1 MEKKKT
7 MVGALDLLIK
17 NIEALGHVKVD
28 DADKEP
34 PLDMAAER
42 RKDAREAA
50 LEIERERRQRRND
63 YVNRVQTEDRIN
75 PSWKFDR
82 ITVDSA
88 NRGAVELAQGFCA
101 LPKSDTLPVML
112 LLQGGSGSGKTVLAH
127 CVANA
132 CLENSQDTTVELI
145 SFSRMF
151 TLRHFTKDEK
161 WEYTADRREH
171 WNRLVHSSIL
181 ILEDLCQDMKGLGVF
196 EQQIFSDILRERK
209 TLGLS
214 LVITTAL
221 PVNTI
226 KSAIGERC
234 YESMKE
240 YSVMAQQLLGP
251 SRRPPIFINGISVG

>member
-7 MVGALDLLIK
+7 MVNALDLLIK
-17 NIEALGHVKVD
+17 NIEELGHVKVD
-28 DADKEP
+28 IADTEP
-34 PLDMAAER
+34 PLDMAKER
-42 RKDAREAA
+42 RKDAVEAA
-50 LEIERERRQRRND
+50 REIAQERRQRRNN
-63 YVNRVQTEDRIN
+63 YVSRIQEEDRIN

-82 ITVDSA
+82 IVTDPA
-88 NRGAVELAQGFCA
+88 NRGAIELAQGFCA
-101 LPKSDTLPVML
+101 LPKRNDLPVML
-112 LLQGGSGSGKTVLAH
+112 LIQGGSGSGKTVLSH

-132 CLENSQDTTVELI
+132 CLENSQETTVELI
-145 SFSRMF
+145 TFSRMF
-151 TLRHFTKDEK
+151 NLRHFTKDEK
-161 WEYTADRREH
+161 WEYTADRRDH

-196 EQQIFSDILRERK
+196 EQQIFSDLLRERK
-209 TLGLS
+209 ALGLS

-221 PVNTI
+221 PVNSI

-251 SRRPPIFINGISVG
+251 SRRPPIFINGVSVG